1 MDDSILV
8 KFPDD
13 DHVLGPFLG
22 NLPPEILNEIVKKLG
37 WFKTMF
43 AMAGKTCREVV
54 VRVPSTRAVITDLE
68 RRVERKQLKTWE
80 MTPLAVAA
88 MEGDVEAIEWL
99 IQLFDETGLWS
110 WRSYEESF
118 FVERDVANPFTY
130 LAASRGQIRSLETLY
145 RNGCRRDEGTCT
157 EAARRGQLEVLKYA
171 HANGWGS
178 THTWPSDVN
187 KCWQAATRGGHVVV
201 LQWLCEN
208 GCDWDLDPWDWWTC
222 KHTQEAAR
230 KGHLKVL
237 QWAHENGRDWD
248 LHTCASAAGGG
259 HLEVLQYAHENGCP
273 WDYVTCAMA
282 AEGGHLEVLQYAH
295 ENGCPWNTATCTS
308 AVEGGH
314 LEALQYAHENGC
326 PWDYLTCVRAAE
338 GGHLEVL
345 QYAHENGCPWNEGT
359 CAAAAGGGHLK
370 VLQYAHENGCPWDEK
385 TCAFAARRGHLEVL
399 QYAHE
404 NGCPW
409 NMPRPLP
416 RAPRRPH
423 PASARA
429 IKIPHRRVRPTP
441 PRPRARPRARAR

>member
-1 MDDSILV
+1 MARRVHQTRVMEPPPDDKTSSSSVVIAFFYQFEENVASLLTARGPPRARDVLRAIDMDDSILV

-295 ENGCPWNTATCTS
+295 ENGCPW
-308 AVEGGH
+308 
-314 LEALQYAHENGC
+314 
-326 PWDYLTCVRAAE
+326 
-338 GGHLEVL
+338 
-345 QYAHENGCPWNEGT
+345 
-359 CAAAAGGGHLK
+359 
-370 VLQYAHENGCPWDEK
+370 DEK